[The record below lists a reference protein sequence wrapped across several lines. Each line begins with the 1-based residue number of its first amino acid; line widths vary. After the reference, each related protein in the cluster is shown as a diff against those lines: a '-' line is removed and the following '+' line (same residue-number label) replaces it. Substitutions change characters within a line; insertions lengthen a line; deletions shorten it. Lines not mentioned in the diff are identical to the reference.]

1 MSSPRDRAASL
12 VLPTLLLCVPAFLQA
27 APDKWIAS
35 STASLEVVSNAGTRP
50 ALETLGQFEQLR
62 YALGELIGK
71 PDLAYRPPLR
81 LLLLKQNS
89 SPEAIVQGRSRLFL
103 PLQAGH
109 GVANQA
115 FAAAAAF
122 LLANGTARIPET
134 FREGVAA
141 FLSTVEIR
149 GAHVVWGA
157 PPGPALQTI
166 SWARVHLLAT
176 RPEYYGKL
184 RVLLFNLQ
192 KGVAEEAAF
201 TNAIGKS
208 SATFAEEAKQYLK
221 AGIFNTADAP
231 SRTLNVQRD
240 LKVTTLTDED
250 GRLAIA
256 DLLDSRSESAYQALI
271 DSKSHLAEAYQ
282 GLGLLAA
289 RNNDTAKAL
298 ENFRRAVELESN
310 DASLWVSVART
321 ETDRVKAGEAI
332 ARALELDPENAE
344 AHYLQGLRTNDPAQ
358 FSLATTFAPQNSTYW
373 DALAT
378 AYLDNNQFAE
388 AAKAWR
394 SAEQNAPTDAIRA
407 KMRNAWTSMEAKR
420 LDHEESERSRI
431 AEEKRLAIE
440 RVKNKA
446 LSELR
451 ASEARINGPSANG
464 GPAPVPWDEVMP
476 VHLEGALLKVEC
488 SGPRTIVTI
497 TEHGAP
503 VKLIVKQRKP
513 LVCSSSPNRPVVVEY
528 LLRPNEKLG
537 TSGEIDR
544 LP

>member
-1 MSSPRDRAASL
+1 MLL
-12 VLPTLLLCVPAFLQA
+12 VCLWLPALLQA
-27 APDKWIAS
+27 ASERWIAS
-35 STASLEVVSNAGTRP
+35 STGSLGVVSNAGSRS
-50 ALETLGQFEQLR
+50 ALEALGQFEQLR

-71 PDLAYRPPLR
+71 PDLVYRPPLR
-81 LLLLKQNS
+81 LLLLKRNS
-89 SPEAIVQGRSRLFL
+89 SPETIVHGRARLIL
-103 PLQAGH
+103 PLEADQPIPSR
-109 GVANQA
+109 A
-115 FAAAAAF
+115 FADAAAL
-122 LLANGTARIPET
+122 LLANGTARIPES

-157 PPGPALQTI
+157 PPAPALRTL
-166 SWARVHLLAT
+166 SWARVDILAT

-184 RVLLFNLQ
+184 KVLLFNLQ
-192 KGVAEEAAF
+192 KGVAEDAAF
-201 TNAIGKS
+201 TNSIGKS
-208 SATFAEEAKQYLK
+208 PAEFTAEAGRYLK

-240 LKVTTLTDED
+240 LKVVTLTDQD

-256 DLLDSRSESAYQALI
+256 DLLDSRSESAYRALI
-271 DSKSHLAEAYQ
+271 DSKSHLAEAYE

-289 RNNDTAKAL
+289 RNNDTAGAL

-321 ETDRVKAGEAI
+321 ETDRVRAGEAI

-358 FSLATTFAPQNSTYW
+358 FSLAVTFAPQNSTYW

-378 AYLDNNQFAE
+378 AYLDHDQFAE

-394 SAEQNAPTDAIRA
+394 AAEQNAPTDAIRA
-407 KMRNAWTSMEAKR
+407 RMRNAWMSMEAKR
-420 LDHEESERSRI
+420 LDHEESERRRM

-446 LSELR
+446 ISELH
-451 ASEARINGPSANG
+451 ASEARINGVAANG
-464 GPAPVPWDEVMP
+464 GPVPVPWDEVMP
-476 VHLEGALLKVEC
+476 VHLEGALSRVEC
-488 SGPRTIVTI
+488 SGPRTIITI
-497 TEHGAP
+497 TEHGVP
-503 VKLIVKQRKP
+503 VKLLVK
-513 LVCSSSPNRPVVVEY
+513 
-528 LLRPNEKLG
+528 
-537 TSGEIDR
+537 
-544 LP
+544 